1 MVEFATVTRQGCVF
15 GEEMGEAIGGSGRR
29 ILVVDDEEGVRKFL
43 KGYLQDNGYEVVTA
57 SDGISLTQALARGR
71 TDLIILDLMLGG
83 EDGIVIARGIRARSD
98 VPIIMLTGRGEEID
112 RIVGLEVGA
121 DDYIA
126 KPFSAREL
134 LARIKSVLR
143 RSQTQRGTVP
153 TDAFTE
159 RRAKFAGWTL
169 DLSVRKLFS
178 PGGQEISLTP
188 RQFDLLCTF
197 VAHPRR
203 ILKREQILDL
213 LGGNPDGSFD
223 RSVDVQVMR
232 LRRKIEKNP
241 KKPEMISTVRTGGY
255 LFSEEV
261 VWE

>member
-1 MVEFATVTRQGCVF
+1 MVEALGVATRTIV
-15 GEEMGEAIGGSGRR
+15 
-29 ILVVDDEEGVRKFL
+29 VVDDEEGVRTFL
-43 KGYLQDNGYEVVTA
+43 KGYLLENGFQVATA
-57 SDGISLTQALARGR
+57 ADGKELEQILGKGGV
-71 TDLIILDLMLGG
+71 DLVILDLMLGD
-83 EDGIVIARGIRARSD
+83 EDGIVIARSVRSRSD
-98 VPIIMLTGRGEEID
+98 IPIIMLTGRGEEID

-143 RSQTQRGTVP
+143 RSNARTSGVSTESP
-153 TDAFTE
+153 TS
-159 RRAKFAGWTL
+159 RRAKFVGWTL

-178 PGGQEISLTP
+178 PTGQEADLTP
-188 RQFDLLCTF
+188 RQFDLLYAF
-197 VAHPRR
+197 VSHPRR
-203 ILKREQILDL
+203 VLKREQILDL

-241 KKPEMISTVRTGGY
+241 KKPEIISTVRTGGY
-255 LFSEEV
+255 LFAEEV
-261 VWE
+261 VWD

>member
-1 MVEFATVTRQGCVF
+1 
-15 GEEMGEAIGGSGRR
+15 
-29 ILVVDDEEGVRKFL
+29 
-43 KGYLQDNGYEVVTA
+43 
-57 SDGISLTQALARGR
+57 
-71 TDLIILDLMLGG
+71 
-83 EDGIVIARGIRARSD
+83 
-98 VPIIMLTGRGEEID
+98 MLTGRGEEID

-134 LARIKSVLR
+134 LARMKSVLR
-143 RSQTQRGTVP
+143 RSQTQRGTVS
-153 TDAFTE
+153 TDAFSE
-159 RRAKFAGWTL
+159 KRAKFAGWTL

-178 PGGQEISLTP
+178 PAGQEISLTP

-241 KKPEMISTVRTGGY
+241 EEARNDLHGSNRWLSFFRGSRLGIGGRNCSPAGNPGNERIPSVVATGSRMAAHSSLSAKVCRNGY
-255 LFSEEV
+255 KAEKFETKLARLRHQRDTNFM
-261 VWE
+261 

>member
-1 MVEFATVTRQGCVF
+1 MDVA
-15 GEEMGEAIGGSGRR
+15 GRT
-29 ILVVDDEEGVRKFL
+29 IVVVDDEEGVRNFL
-43 KGYLQDNGYEVVTA
+43 KGYLQENGFQVATAKDGEGLNQILAKGRIDLVV
-57 SDGISLTQALARGR
+57 
-71 TDLIILDLMLGG
+71 LDLMLGD
-83 EDGIVIARGIRARSD
+83 EDGIVIARGIRSRSD
-98 VPIIMLTGRGEEID
+98 IPIIMLTGRGDEID

-143 RSQTQRGTVP
+143 RSTARRAGGG
-153 TDAFTE
+153 AEASAE
-159 RRAKFAGWTL
+159 RRAKFSGWTL
-169 DLSVRKLFS
+169 DLAIRKLLS
-178 PGGQEISLTP
+178 PAGQEVDLTP
-188 RQFDLLCTF
+188 RQFDLLYAF
-197 VAHPRR
+197 VSHPRR
-203 ILKREQILDL
+203 VLKREQILDL

-241 KKPEMISTVRTGGY
+241 KKPELISTVRTGGY

-261 VWE
+261 LWE